1 MAQCLNVIKEC
12 AASLSLENVGQGKY
26 WAKCPA
32 GFVQR
37 IKAIGWVARGTGGI
51 ASGVP
56 VSAGFTLDVK
66 IDQRP
71 ILHLAAPI
79 SYVQAATDTN
89 APAGFDSL
97 TRGLIPINDIMV
109 AGEEL
114 NIEVTSPANGETIFT
129 AVMELV
135 NLMELSK

>member
-1 MAQCLNVIKEC
+1 MAQCLNVIKEA
-12 AASLSLENVGQGKY
+12 AASLSASNQGSGKY

-37 IKAIGWVARGTGGI
+37 IKAMGWIARSTGGI

-56 VSAGFTLDVK
+56 VNSGFTLDVK

-71 ILHLAAPI
+71 IVHLGAPI
-79 SYVQAATDTN
+79 SYTRAVGTN
-89 APAGFDSL
+89 GPADFDSL
-97 TRGLIPINDIMV
+97 TRGLIPVNDIMV

-114 NIEVTSPANGETIFT
+114 NIETTSPANGESILVF
-129 AVMELV
+129 VMELV
-135 NLMELSK
+135 NLMELAR

>member
-12 AASLSLENVGQGKY
+12 AASLSLSNQGSGKY

-37 IKAIGWVARGTGGI
+37 IKALGWAACGTGGI

-56 VSAGFTLDVK
+56 VSTGFTLDVK
-66 IDQRP
+66 VDQRP

-79 SYVQAATDTN
+79 SYTQAATATN
-89 APAGFDSL
+89 APAGFN
-97 TRGLIPINDIMV
+97 TFVKGMIPINDIMV

-114 NIEVTSPANGETIFT
+114 NIEVTSPADGETIFT
-129 AVMELV
+129 AIMELV
-135 NLMELSK
+135 NLMELSR